1 MGCEAAGPSGQRCK
15 GRVGALTTEWNALD
29 ANALDAKAL
38 NANAPRRISETVQR
52 YTDTVKR
59 YHGSRLAASRELSPR
74 ALVRLS

>member
-38 NANAPRRISETVQR
+38 NANAPRRS
-52 YTDTVKR
+52 TDTVKR

>member
-29 ANALDAKAL
+29 ANALDANALNANAL
-38 NANAPRRISETVQR
+38 NANAPRRS
-52 YTDTVKR
+52 TDTVKR

>member
-1 MGCEAAGPSGQRCK
+1 MTLRCGVSRASSDVK
-15 GRVGALTTEWNALD
+15 GGVGALTTEWNAIY
-29 ANALDAKAL
+29 AA
-38 NANAPRRISETVQR
+38 APRRISETVQR